1 MCASEGSM
9 EMERERVMF
18 LKEIWGIQR
27 MRRDGRKEGRG
38 RMKRMGERGGD
49 VRCFHGRFLG
59 DEE

>member
-1 MCASEGSM
+1 M